1 MKHSSH
7 GKIVDL
13 AKVRIDKTTSN
24 TDPWELAA
32 RSCAELLCSRLTEVY
47 GGRGAALET
56 LERTSGQHQG
66 PGSFRACY
74 SAAWA
79 DGRAVH
85 RAVTI
90 TLTAIDQP
98 PSFTVENPDGR

>member
-13 AKVRIDKTTSN
+13 AKARIDKTSSP
-24 TDPWELAA
+24 TDPWEQAA
-32 RSCAELLCSRLTEVY
+32 RSCAELLCSRLSEIY
-47 GGRGAALET
+47 GGQGAALET
-56 LERTSGQHQG
+56 LERTSGKSHE

-79 DGRAVH
+79 DGRAIH
-85 RAVTI
+85 RGVTI
-90 TLTAIDQP
+90 TVTAMDQP
-98 PSFTVENPDGR
+98 PSIEVEKQDGR